1 MLTVA
6 KRPLNATSGQF
17 MPINPGVQLVRE
29 LPEDRIQVPGL
40 DQVDGQYV
48 LLVGEMKQVG
58 ETLPAAA
65 IVAPTKREV
74 VEIRGMRKRWLW

>member
-1 MLTVA
+1 
-6 KRPLNATSGQF
+6 

-48 LLVGEMKQVG
+48 LLVGEMKPVR

-74 VEIRGMRKRWLW
+74 VEVRSTRRRWLW